1 MFDPDIAPS
10 GTLLGL
16 LQRGRGD
23 GPLHALA
30 APRAEALA
38 ALEQCVLR
46 DPRLDWRVE
55 SRSLYYAR
63 LYSDLEGP
71 LDGIEQHL
79 FHPDDLVSPDEHRCG
94 LALSVLG
101 HLAGYGRR
109 DALRL
114 LRRYAAAGGCW
125 EWALDELAVRDD
137 EAGLR
142 ALGPA
147 VVARFPATEEG
158 EADLA
163 RAVREAY
170 EPRPWQLW
178 AEDGAHPA
186 TAERVRRAAE
196 RVSFDRWQRQLRSGG
211 PTPGWSVAAV
221 LEWAQ
226 DGLAAHPG
234 VERDQPAAR
243 CLGAVA
249 GPEDRPALLR
259 AALHGPSA
267 ARAAALRHLTDRRD
281 PARFDL
287 IEAAAGD
294 GDERVLRAAV
304 ESFERLRDA
313 EALER
318 ARIWAD
324 RADARSVAADRT
336 PPSADPLGPVDAPGG
351 LDPLGSAAARV
362 LARHGGPED
371 AGRVLS
377 ALRRTVRIG
386 GADADGLDA
395 LIEGVGRLASG
406 AGGFGEPC
414 EGPSGADP
422 REEASRADAGDRA
435 PGADARAG
443 RPGRGDH
450 DGRATACRAAPVLRH
465 VYRETS
471 SSHLRGTAAHALA
484 EADPGFAAGFAVECL
499 WDCEESTRELAARRA
514 ASGDVRVLAQL
525 RRLAADPAEE
535 AEVQTA
541 VRGRLS
547 AGGAA
552 R

>member
-30 APRAEALA
+30 AQRAEALA
-38 ALEQCVLR
+38 ALEHCVLR

-79 FHPDDLVSPDEHRCG
+79 FHPDDLLNPDEHRCG
-94 LALSVLG
+94 LTLSVLG

-147 VVARFPATEEG
+147 VVARFPHTPEG
-158 EADLA
+158 DADLS
-163 RAVREAY
+163 RAVHEAY

-178 AEDGAHPA
+178 AEDGARPG
-186 TAERVRRAAE
+186 TAERVRKAAE
-196 RVSFDRWQRQLRSGG
+196 QVSFDRWQRQMRPGG
-211 PTPGWSVAAV
+211 PTPGWSVTAV
-221 LEWAQ
+221 LHWAEQ
-226 DGLAAHPG
+226 GLAEYPV

-243 CLGAVA
+243 CLASVA
-249 GPEDRPALLR
+249 GPEDRPELLD
-259 AALHGPSA
+259 AALNGPSA
-267 ARAAALRHLTDRRD
+267 ARAAALRHLADRRD
-281 PARFDL
+281 PNTLDL
-287 IEAAAGD
+287 VEAAAVGGD
-294 GDERVLRAAV
+294 DRVVRAAL
-304 ESFERLRDA
+304 ESFERLRGDDA
-313 EALER
+313 MTR
-318 ARIWAD
+318 ARAWAVRTD
-324 RADARSVAADRT
+324 R
-336 PPSADPLGPVDAPGG
+336 
-351 LDPLGSAAARV
+351 LGSAAARM
-362 LARHGGPED
+362 LARHGGPGD
-371 AGRVLS
+371 ADPVIA
-377 ALRRTVRIG
+377 ALRRAVRGG
-386 GADADGLDA
+386 GAEAEGLDA
-395 LIEGVGRLASG
+395 LVEGAGRL
-406 AGGFGEPC
+406 
-414 EGPSGADP
+414 D
-422 REEASRADAGDRA
+422 
-435 PGADARAG
+435 
-443 RPGRGDH
+443 
-450 DGRATACRAAPVLRH
+450 ACRATPLLRH
-465 VYRETS
+465 LYRETS
-471 SSHLRGTAAHALA
+471 SSQLRGTAARALA
-484 EADPGFAAGFAVECL
+484 AADPGFAAGFAVECL
-499 WDCEESTRELAARRA
+499 WDCEESTRELAAHEA

-547 AGGAA
+547 SGGTS